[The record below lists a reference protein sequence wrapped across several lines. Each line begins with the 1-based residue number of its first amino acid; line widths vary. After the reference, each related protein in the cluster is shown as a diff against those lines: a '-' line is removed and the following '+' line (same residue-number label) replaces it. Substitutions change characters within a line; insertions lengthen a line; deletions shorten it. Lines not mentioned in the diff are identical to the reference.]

1 MSNKPW
7 LLTECVRNAWSA
19 LNENAPLRRNV
30 LGTVL
35 CLTLL
40 CIALAAFGI
49 EMGGKIS
56 KAYSPR
62 LLAVAFLP
70 AEFYIFDL
78 TLGATPHTGLAM
90 YRDMRL
96 LMLLW
101 ALLQLAI
108 LGVGCLAVFLVPFV
122 IVFGVMKSITGMAI
136 PLVIGLLAILWITF
150 MVLLSAYSV
159 RFMFLPV
166 VVALRDPKPITTLYR
181 ATKGMAWRLAKVLFW
196 PYGALIVA
204 SVGMEMVGPALER
217 SLGFVALAPWFL
229 VDACLTALICCTSAV
244 LLALVYRC
252 FIAPQPETGATE
264 LGGDGAE
271 SAQSQPTLSA

>member
-30 LGTVL
+30 LGNVL
-35 CLTLL
+35 FLTLL

-49 EMGGKIS
+49 EMGGKAPR
-56 KAYSPR
+56 AYSPR
-62 LLAVAFLP
+62 LLSVAFLP

-78 TLGATPHTGLAM
+78 CLGATPRTGLAM

-96 LMLLW
+96 LKLLG
-101 ALLQLAI
+101 AVLRFGLLVFGAM
-108 LGVGCLAVFLVPFV
+108 VVFLVPGG
-122 IVFGVMKSITGMAI
+122 IVFLLVKHATGMAV
-136 PLVIGLLAILWITF
+136 PLAIVFLIVLWVTF
-150 MVLLSAYSV
+150 TVLLSAYSV

-166 VVALRDPKPITTLYR
+166 VVALRDPKPVTTLYR
-181 ATKGMAWRLAKVLFW
+181 ATKGKAWRLAKVLFW
-196 PYGALIVA
+196 PYGVLIVA
-204 SVGMEMVGPALER
+204 SVGMEMVGLALER
-217 SLGFVALAPWFL
+217 SMGFVALAPWFL
-229 VDACLTALICCTSAV
+229 VDACLTALICCASAV

-252 FIAPQPETGATE
+252 FIAPQPETGAAG

-271 SAQSQPTLSA
+271 SAQEQPTFSA